1 MLAQEFLLS
10 GFAGA
15 PAASCSLGGAG
26 EEGVGEAADGVT
38 ASQMRSNPTVSLV
51 GCEVTGAL

>member
-1 MLAQEFLLS
+1 MLAQEFLQS

-38 ASQMRSNPTVSLV
+38 ASEMCSNPTVSLV